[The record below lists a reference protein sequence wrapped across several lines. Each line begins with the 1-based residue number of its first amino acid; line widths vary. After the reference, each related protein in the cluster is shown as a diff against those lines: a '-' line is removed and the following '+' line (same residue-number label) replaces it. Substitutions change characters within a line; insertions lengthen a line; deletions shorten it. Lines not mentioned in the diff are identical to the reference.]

1 MIPQRGITS
10 PVTSM
15 MLLERSL
22 GVTTV
27 FMSCSEEC
35 GDTQAVL
42 ERSGHTTNGIQSTGK
57 VEESRLSGS
66 VNELSL
72 PLILKVDC
80 VLPRSLYVCFLFI
93 CDPFTCEPVLLRTT
107 PLYT

>member
-22 GVTTV
+22 GVTTAL
-27 FMSCSEEC
+27 MSCSEEC
-35 GDTQAVL
+35 GESQAVL
-42 ERSGHTTNGIQSTGK
+42 ERLPCHSGIQSTRK
-57 VEESRLSGS
+57 VEESRLSEN

-80 VLPRSLYVCFLFI
+80 AAVSSSQV
-93 CDPFTCEPVLLRTT
+93 
-107 PLYT
+107 PL